1 MGDNTVLKFTQFH
14 SAVDAAFWQSLVSK
28 KLDHLKLSQD
38 SQTIQGYF
46 TFGQSTTDE
55 QGNKINIP
63 SRLQIPAEGL
73 DLEKNL

>member
-1 MGDNTVLKFTQFH
+1 MEDNVLKFTQFH

-28 KLDHLKLSQD
+28 KLDDLKLSKD

-46 TFGQSTTDE
+46 TFGQSAIDE

-63 SRLQIPAEGL
+63 SRFQIPAEGL
-73 DLEKNL
+73 DLDKNL